1 MPKLRPQSF
10 PVTNKGMRMAR
21 RATTRNRGQ
30 VAARRNAQLPEMDL
44 QRTIDSTM
52 PNLKNSSGRPRSPQS
67 SSPLTSTTNPQNI
80 LSSGFQTSFASNP
93 IKSIN
98 PNNETPGTPI
108 GHNGG
113 GGGDDWDPNVG
124 RGYTKPQG
132 AKGQYSRLK

>member
-52 PNLKNSSGRPRSPQS
+52 PNLRDTNKNLGNTRSPQS
-67 SSPLTSTTNPQNI
+67 SPPLTSTTNPQDI
-80 LSSGFQTSFASNP
+80 LSGGF
-93 IKSIN
+93 
-98 PNNETPGTPI
+98 
-108 GHNGG
+108 
-113 GGGDDWDPNVG
+113 DL
-124 RGYTKPQG
+124 G
-132 AKGQYSRLK
+132 AFEPS